1 MIEAGDGTTDNSPA
15 IGDAVDDSV
24 TGTDTPTETAPEQ
37 PPVTEETKNDN
48 KETESNTIKNEDEQL
63 LEDDS
68 IENHGGLDGA
78 ALSTVTVW
86 ESVNARAYRVAIKD
100 IPKPE
105 EEDFNKENNTVPLE
119 VQEFLD
125 AVAALPEIST
135 ITQENAEEIG
145 EQVNEVINLWEM
157 LDEEFSERED
167 VIEAMETVY
176 AIFEA
181 VLEAAE
187 IEEGRPYLAQIPN
200 LTPADRFY
208 DNRGKEVA
216 QLYVGTYPKNPVY
229 KYTNPETAIKI
240 KVGETGNEDRKSVV

>member
-145 EQVNEVINLWEM
+145 EWVKLLISQKQFQSW
-157 LDEEFSERED
+157 
-167 VIEAMETVY
+167 
-176 AIFEA
+176 
-181 VLEAAE
+181 
-187 IEEGRPYLAQIPN
+187 
-200 LTPADRFY
+200 
-208 DNRGKEVA
+208 
-216 QLYVGTYPKNPVY
+216 
-229 KYTNPETAIKI
+229 
-240 KVGETGNEDRKSVV
+240 